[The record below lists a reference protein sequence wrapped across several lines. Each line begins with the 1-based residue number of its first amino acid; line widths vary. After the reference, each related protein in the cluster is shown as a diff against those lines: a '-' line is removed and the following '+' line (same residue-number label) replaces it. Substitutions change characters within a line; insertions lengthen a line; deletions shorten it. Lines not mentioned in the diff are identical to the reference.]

1 MLACRMIR
9 GDETCTALHPVQH
22 PTAHKTW
29 HLCAVPF
36 RRGTRHVRL
45 RGVYRASTPSQTRA
59 ESLSTVET
67 SCFMRPDSS
76 GDVDRAM
83 RRSRFYVRGPITLR
97 ELSVGVALAYAGGPP
112 VLFAKVDIV
121 HQDRKDLS
129 SDRKDLSSPRPYTD
143 ERKDSMVYR
152 WYIKG

>member
-1 MLACRMIR
+1 MIR

-129 SDRKDLSSPRPYTD
+129 SPRPYTD

-152 WYIKG
+152 WYNKG